1 MRGAARN
8 QGRTAVAPASAL
20 HSRFDPMELL
30 GSDIPFQ
37 DPFDYDE
44 NDFKESAFVRAN
56 STPLHRLSHTTA
68 AIPASFRETKHTPAV
83 QLPESM
89 PLQRTPSLPPAG
101 PAHRELAVAPDL
113 LGKTNQVA
121 KLSPGQTIHIFK
133 LGKTRTDGTAGLL
146 AVEYGVTVK
155 DIHNIWS
162 LDVALVGQ

>member
-1 MRGAARN
+1 MSAARN
-8 QGRTAVAPASAL
+8 RGRTAVAPASAL
-20 HSRFDPMELL
+20 HSQFDPMELV
-30 GSDIPFQ
+30 GSDIPFK

-44 NDFKESAFVRAN
+44 NDFKESPFVRP
-56 STPLHRLSHTTA
+56 TFPPLPRHTQA
-68 AIPASFRETKHTPAV
+68 AIPASFRETKRTPAV

-101 PAHRELAVAPDL
+101 PAHREVAVAPDL

-133 LGKTRTDGTAGLL
+133 LGKTRMEWTAGLL
-146 AVEYGVTVK
+146 AVEYGITVK

-162 LDVALVGQ
+162 LDVVLVGQ